1 MKKEA
6 ENYRNC
12 RMFDKTMIR
21 HQFKTCNT
29 SDNLKMPLIIYNNL
43 MLIVQV
49 CVCIYM
55 EIAVAKYQKNNKGK
69 GKTKN
74 TNSVSKKNNC
84 I

>member
-1 MKKEA
+1 MKTGA
-6 ENYRNC
+6 ENYRNY
-12 RMFDKTMIR
+12 RMFDKIMIR
-21 HQFKTCNT
+21 HSFKTCNT

-55 EIAVAKYQKNNKGK
+55 EITVAKYQENK
-69 GKTKN
+69 
-74 TNSVSKKNNC
+74 KKKLKIQAQHQRKINC